1 MIPTPPRPSVAVEA
15 AAGSHLLHVEGYSR
29 TTGVPNSQSIKSHP
43 FKIGG
48 CSWRVWYYPNG
59 GRSNYADY
67 ISVFLAIDETVAQP
81 VKAKATF
88 SLLDPAGRP
97 VASHTRTTS
106 MYHYSAGGSGHGFD
120 DFIKREFLEKSVY
133 IKDDGIKIRCDV
145 NISEEIHTEDRAAA
159 SPFVVVPPSDMHRHF
174 GDLLATEVGADV
186 TFKVAGETFRTHR
199 NILAA
204 RSRVFKAELLGE
216 MRESTATGDCIQI
229 DDMLVEVFKALLHF
243 VYNDSLP
250 EMEPGPSASSEHSGQ
265 SLKDPFPRLSWSAFL
280 SPSILIPNPKRS
292 KTLAG
297 RCSASVAALAPGSA
311 ALGDGEPR
319 TASAIVG
326 GAVTGHHLLH
336 IDGYSRTK
344 DKLPTGKSI
353 KSRVFSAVGRRWYI
367 HYYPNGQTSKVA
379 DFISVFL
386 HLDESAGV
394 PVMARARFDLLDR
407 AGKPVPLEPRTIDL
421 RKFSPG
427 GTGYGFPEFIRREF
441 LEKSDHLFNDCFKI
455 SCEIIVS
462 DELRTEDR
470 VAAPPLASL
479 TVPPSDLGQHLHD
492 LLVGKEGA
500 DVTFQV
506 AGEAFSAHRILL
518 AARSR
523 VFKAQLLGKMREST
537 ATWDCICIDDMLP
550 QVFKTLLHF
559 IYTDSLPQMEEQQ
572 EEALMAQHLLEA
584 ADRYDMHRLKR
595 ICEDKLCRHLDVST
609 AATTL
614 VLAEQHH
621 CHGLKEAC
629 IEFLVSRHVLEKV
642 MATDGFEHLTK
653 SCPALV
659 KEIMSKL
666 AARC

>member
-1 MIPTPPRPSVAVEA
+1 MPNSECAAPVVDDSHSASAIVAVEA

-29 TTGVPNSQSIKSHP
+29 TTGVPNGQSIKSRP

-186 TFKVAGETFRTHR
+186 TFKVAGETFRAHR

-250 EMEPGPSASSEHSGQ
+250 EME
-265 SLKDPFPRLSWSAFL
+265 
-280 SPSILIPNPKRS
+280 
-292 KTLAG
+292 
-297 RCSASVAALAPGSA
+297 V
-311 ALGDGEPR
+311 
-319 TASAIVG
+319 
-326 GAVTGHHLLH
+326 
-336 IDGYSRTK
+336 
-344 DKLPTGKSI
+344 
-353 KSRVFSAVGRRWYI
+353 
-367 HYYPNGQTSKVA
+367 
-379 DFISVFL
+379 
-386 HLDESAGV
+386 
-394 PVMARARFDLLDR
+394 
-407 AGKPVPLEPRTIDL
+407 
-421 RKFSPG
+421 
-427 GTGYGFPEFIRREF
+427 
-441 LEKSDHLFNDCFKI
+441 
-455 SCEIIVS
+455 
-462 DELRTEDR
+462 
-470 VAAPPLASL
+470 
-479 TVPPSDLGQHLHD
+479 
-492 LLVGKEGA
+492 
-500 DVTFQV
+500 
-506 AGEAFSAHRILL
+506 
-518 AARSR
+518 
-523 VFKAQLLGKMREST
+523 
-537 ATWDCICIDDMLP
+537 
-550 QVFKTLLHF
+550 
-559 IYTDSLPQMEEQQ
+559 Q
-572 EEALMAQHLLEA
+572 EEAVMAQHLLEA
-584 ADRYDMHRLKR
+584 ADMYDMPRLKL
-595 ICEDKLCRHLDVST
+595 ICEDKLCNHLEVSSV
-609 AATTL
+609 ATSL
-614 VLAEQHH
+614 ALAEQHN
-621 CHGLKEAC
+621 CQGLKDAC
-629 IEFLVSRHVLEKV
+629 MEFLISSDTLDAV
-642 MATDGFEHLTK
+642 MLTDGFEHLTK

-659 KEIMSKL
+659 KELISKL
-666 AARC
+666 AARLYKRRKLRA